1 MFCDVPPVIRLN
13 PAISIRVPA
22 VVVASSEAE
31 IHMTVGCGCPVAAHQ
46 TVAPVW
52 FVNSNNAGGS
62 WMKRGP
68 SSIDVISSLPLA
80 QISIKQEEKKRK
92 KMSWKHSITGQDAEK
107 DIQHYVCVQA
117 GIDNSMI
124 KNITSCYLRWAA
136 AVEAAQKR
144 NFFDQEKTLALT
156 AGLGCC
162 WPCDSLRE
170 WGL

>member
-13 PAISIRVPA
+13 PAISINKVVPA
-22 VVVASSEAE
+22 VAVASSEAE

-80 QISIKQEEKKRK
+80 QISIQEE
-92 KMSWKHSITGQDAEK
+92 
-107 DIQHYVCVQA
+107 
-117 GIDNSMI
+117 
-124 KNITSCYLRWAA
+124 
-136 AVEAAQKR
+136 QK
-144 NFFDQEKTLALT
+144 
-156 AGLGCC
+156 
-162 WPCDSLRE
+162 
-170 WGL
+170 